1 MIDNA
6 AGRMEDDDRQA
17 GNNPGVIKPVQR
29 GSMMQIRHE
38 LLHLF
43 TEYSVSRPNGKV
55 KNTVCK
61 VIPA

>member
-1 MIDNA
+1 
-6 AGRMEDDDRQA
+6 MEDDDRQA